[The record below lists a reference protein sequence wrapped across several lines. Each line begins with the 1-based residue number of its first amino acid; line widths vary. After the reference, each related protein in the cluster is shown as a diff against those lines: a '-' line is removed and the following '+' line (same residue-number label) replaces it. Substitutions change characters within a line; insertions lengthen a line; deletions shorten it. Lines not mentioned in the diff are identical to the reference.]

1 MKDQLKIIISK
12 KIKRKINRVL
22 LKNTLN
28 SYFLWRHILNSY
40 SDWKSK
46 ENYSY
51 LHLLFL
57 KNASNKYQVYRDFLV
72 ILEILYNDVIFSA
85 VV

>member
-1 MKDQLKIIISK
+1 MKYQSTMIISN

-22 LKNTLN
+22 LKNTLKN
-28 SYFLWRHILNSY
+28 YFLWRHILNLY

-46 ENYSY
+46 KNYSY

-57 KNASNKYQVYRDFLV
+57 KNPSNKYQVYLDFLV
-72 ILEILYNDVIFSA
+72 NHEILYNDVIFSA

>member
-1 MKDQLKIIISK
+1 MKDLSKIIITK

-46 ENYSY
+46 KNYSY

-57 KNASNKYQVYRDFLV
+57 KNPSNKYQVYPDFLV
-72 ILEILYNDVIFSA
+72 IHEILYNDVIFSA

>member
-46 ENYSY
+46 KNYSD

-57 KNASNKYQVYRDFLV
+57 KYRSNKYQVYPDFLV
-72 ILEILYNDVIFSA
+72 NYKILYNDVIFSL

>member
-1 MKDQLKIIISK
+1 MKYQSKMIISN

-22 LKNTLN
+22 LKNTLKN
-28 SYFLWRHILNSY
+28 YFLWRHILNLY

-46 ENYSY
+46 KNYSY

-57 KNASNKYQVYRDFLV
+57 KNPSNKYQVYPDFLV
-72 ILEILYNDVIFSA
+72 NHEILYNDVIFSA